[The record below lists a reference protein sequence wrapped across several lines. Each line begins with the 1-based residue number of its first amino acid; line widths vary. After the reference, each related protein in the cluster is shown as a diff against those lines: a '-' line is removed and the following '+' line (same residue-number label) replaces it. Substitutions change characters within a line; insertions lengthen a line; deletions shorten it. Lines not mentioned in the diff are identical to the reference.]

1 MRAVVQRV
9 CSAEVSVG
17 GEVACEMGEG
27 LLAFVGVGQADTAES
42 AVALAQRIVH
52 LRIFSDESDR
62 MNRSLLDTGGT
73 LGVVSQFTLYGDAR
87 HGRRPSFVA
96 ACSADEAAPLI
107 EAVVD
112 AARTLGVPVV
122 TGRFQAAM
130 EVSLV
135 NSGPVTILL
144 DTEKLF

>member
-1 MRAVVQRV
+1 
-9 CSAEVSVG
+9 
-17 GEVACEMGEG
+17 MGEG
-27 LLAFVGVGQADTAES
+27 LFALVGVGQADTAES
-42 AVALAQRIVH
+42 AAALAQRIVH
-52 LRIFSDESDR
+52 LRIFGDESDR
-62 MNRSLLDTGGT
+62 MNRSLLETGGT

-96 ACSADEAAPLI
+96 ACPAEQAAPLI
-107 EAVVD
+107 EAVVA
-112 AARTLGVPVV
+112 AARALGVPVV

>member
-1 MRAVVQRV
+1 
-9 CSAEVSVG
+9 
-17 GEVACEMGEG
+17 MGEG
-27 LLAFVGVGQADTAES
+27 LLALVGVGQADTAES
-42 AVALAQRIVH
+42 AAELAQRIVH
-52 LRIFSDESDR
+52 LRIFGDESDR

-96 ACSADEAAPLI
+96 ACPAEQAAPLI
-107 EAVVD
+107 EAVVV
-112 AARTLGVPVV
+112 AARALGVPVV

>member
-17 GEVACEMGEG
+17 GEVACRMGEG
-27 LLAFVGVGQADTAES
+27 LLALVGVGQADTAES
-42 AVALAQRIVH
+42 AAALAQRIVH
-52 LRIFSDESDR
+52 LRIFGDESDR

-73 LGVVSQFTLYGDAR
+73 LGVVSQFTLFGDAR

-96 ACSADEAAPLI
+96 ACPADQAAPLI

-112 AARTLGVPVV
+112 AAREFGVPVV
-122 TGRFQAAM
+122 TGRFQTAM

>member
-1 MRAVVQRV
+1 
-9 CSAEVSVG
+9 
-17 GEVACEMGEG
+17 
-27 LLAFVGVGQADTAES
+27 
-42 AVALAQRIVH
+42 
-52 LRIFSDESDR
+52 
-62 MNRSLLDTGGT
+62 
-73 LGVVSQFTLYGDAR
+73 
-87 HGRRPSFVA
+87 VA
-96 ACSADEAAPLI
+96 ACPAEEAAPLI

-112 AARTLGVPVV
+112 SARALGVRVV